1 VPREE
6 QEGDDAKGVGEI
18 RELQCECKL
27 DGSSDKNEGAE
38 DLCGLVVLGACG
50 IRCNRCGCRRLVGGR
65 RIGGKQGTLF
75 IRIGV
80 RR

>member
-1 VPREE
+1 MPGEE

-18 RELQCECKL
+18 GELQCECKL
-27 DGSSDKNEGAE
+27 DGSGYETKSAE
-38 DLCGLVVLGACG
+38 DLCGLVVLGASG
-50 IRCNRCGCRRLVGGR
+50 IRRSRCGRRRLVGGR